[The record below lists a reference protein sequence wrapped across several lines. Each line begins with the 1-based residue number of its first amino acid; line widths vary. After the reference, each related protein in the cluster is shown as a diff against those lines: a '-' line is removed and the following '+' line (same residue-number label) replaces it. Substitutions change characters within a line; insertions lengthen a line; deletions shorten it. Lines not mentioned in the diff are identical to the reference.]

1 MTQWDKI
8 LAGNSNLFLF
18 LCKNASTVKV
28 KQIQNVEIH
37 VGDETFTIYCA
48 ISNNSGEPVMYE
60 VNSGNVGGG
69 ELDQEVNNSEDM
81 LNLQQAGI
89 NISFGTLFK
98 ILLWVK

>member
-1 MTQWDKI
+1 
-8 LAGNSNLFLF
+8 
-18 LCKNASTVKV
+18 
-28 KQIQNVEIH
+28 
-37 VGDETFTIYCA
+37 
-48 ISNNSGEPVMYE
+48 MYE

-98 ILLWVK
+98 ILVMVQFFALW